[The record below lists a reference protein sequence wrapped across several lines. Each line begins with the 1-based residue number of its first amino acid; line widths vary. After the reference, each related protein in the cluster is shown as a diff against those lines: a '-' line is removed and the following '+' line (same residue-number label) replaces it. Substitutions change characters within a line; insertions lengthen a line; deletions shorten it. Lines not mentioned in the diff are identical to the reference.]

1 VLHDVSA
8 RLTIGAEVYG
18 GVSDT
23 DGLDRTQLQTML
35 GAQYAIRDGLAI
47 SFGFIAGTYAA
58 SPRIGGQIGIAMD
71 FPNTFGS
78 PGRPLDGLTAEALAG
93 PRRQFSARNAGD
105 L

>member
-1 VLHDVSA
+1 
-8 RLTIGAEVYG
+8 
-18 GVSDT
+18 
-23 DGLDRTQLQTML
+23 
-35 GAQYAIRDGLAI
+35 
-47 SFGFIAGTYAA
+47 
-58 SPRIGGQIGIAMD
+58 MD